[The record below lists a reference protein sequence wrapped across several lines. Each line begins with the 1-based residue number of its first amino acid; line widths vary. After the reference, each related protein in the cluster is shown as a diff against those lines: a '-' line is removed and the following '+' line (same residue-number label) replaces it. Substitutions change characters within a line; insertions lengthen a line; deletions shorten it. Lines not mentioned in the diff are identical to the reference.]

1 MRTAVRQRW
10 RALRESLQP
19 RRAEELARVIPDGST
34 VLDVGC
40 GASSQLVHLR
50 SRLLRLDGIDAF
62 PAAVAAA
69 ERSGAYDALREGR
82 VQDLD
87 ALYERGSYDVV
98 AAIDL
103 LEHLDDSDGAQ
114 LLDSMARIARRLVV
128 VLTPNGF
135 VHQEAIEGNPWQV
148 HRSGWTAAQLR
159 ARGFSVRGV
168 HGLRMLRSEEAQLRF
183 EPRRVWSVISD
194 ITAPIARVTPSLGYH
209 LLAVKDVS

>member
-50 SRLLRLDGIDAF
+50 SRLSRLDGIDAF

-168 HGLRMLRSEEAQLRF
+168 HGLRVLRSEEAQLRF

-194 ITAPIARVTPSLGYH
+194 ITAPIARVTPSLAYH